1 MNRRP
6 IMLTAITLLAVLESP
21 AQQRGRAGGPR
32 GQMGQGQMGM
42 HGRMMGALPEAMT
55 SETNPITAAKADLG
69 RMLFYD
75 PRLSK
80 SGTVSCNSCHS
91 LTNYGVDGK
100 RVSTGHEGQ
109 LGGRNSPTVYNA
121 AGQIA
126 QFWDGRAVDV
136 EEQAKG
142 PVLNPVEMAM
152 SSEREVVAKLRAIAG
167 YDAVF
172 RSAFPAETQPVT
184 FDNMARAIGAFERKL
199 VTPSRWDRFLKGDRS
214 AITEEEMSG
223 HHEFMH
229 GGCASCHNGA
239 YVGGRMFQK
248 LGAEKP
254 WPVTT
259 DLGRMEV
266 TKSATDRM
274 VFKVPTL
281 RNVEKTGP
289 YFHDGRV
296 STLAEAVRLMGE
308 HQLGTKLSDRQIKQ
322 TVAWLGTLTGEIPM
336 EYIKAPVLPQ

>member
-1 MNRRP
+1 MNP
-6 IMLTAITLLAVLESP
+6 YLAILAAVILMVMVE
-21 AQQRGRAGGPR
+21 ARA
-32 GQMGQGQMGM
+32 QMGQGRMSGGQMGM
-42 HGRMMGALPEAMT
+42 HGRMMGVLPEAMT
-55 SETNPITAAKADLG
+55 SETNPITTAKADLG
-69 RMLFYD
+69 RMLFYE

-80 SGTVSCNSCHS
+80 NGTVSCNSCHS

-109 LGGRNSPTVYNA
+109 RGARNSPTVYHA

-152 SSEREVVAKLRAIAG
+152 SSEKEVVANLRTIAG
-167 YDAVF
+167 YDGPF
-172 RSAFPAETQPVT
+172 RRAFPGEAQPIT
-184 FDNMARAIGAFERKL
+184 FDNMAKAIGVFERKL
-199 VTPSRWDRFLKGDRS
+199 VTPSRWDRFLQGDRR
-214 AITEEEMSG
+214 AITQEEMAG

-229 GGCASCHNGA
+229 GGCATCHNGA

-254 WPVTT
+254 WPATA
-259 DLGRMEV
+259 DLGRIEV
-266 TKSATDRM
+266 TKSAADRM

-289 YFHDGRV
+289 YFHDGGV
-296 STLAEAVRLMGE
+296 ATLDEAVRLMGE
-308 HQLGTKLSDRQIKQ
+308 YQLGARLEERQIRRI
-322 TVAWLGTLTGEIPM
+322 VAWLRTLTGEIPM
-336 EYIKAPVLPQ
+336 EYVQAPVLPE